1 MAVRSFEDLI
11 VWQKSMDLVTEVYSV
26 TAGFPSDERFGLT
39 QQLRRA
45 AVSIPSNMAEGQ
57 GRSTTTDFIRFLTI
71 SRGSL
76 NEVRTQLIIAN
87 HLNYLTNDKLQSLR
101 NACDEIARLLNAL
114 INSLTSKQNTN
125 H

>member
-1 MAVRSFEDLI
+1 
-11 VWQKSMDLVTEVYSV
+11 
-26 TAGFPSDERFGLT
+26 
-39 QQLRRA
+39 
-45 AVSIPSNMAEGQ
+45 MAEGQ